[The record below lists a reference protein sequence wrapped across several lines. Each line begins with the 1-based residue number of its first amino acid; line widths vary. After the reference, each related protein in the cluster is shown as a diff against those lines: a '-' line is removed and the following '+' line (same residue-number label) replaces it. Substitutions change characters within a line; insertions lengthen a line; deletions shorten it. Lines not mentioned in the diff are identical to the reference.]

1 MDTRLNNNVSHITA
15 STTVAVTNS
24 DNIENDDESN
34 YDNISST
41 ELDSCYNMVVVGRYA
56 EITIKRNYIII
67 KLIHTGI

>member
-1 MDTRLNNNVSHITA
+1 MDTRLNNNVSHITT

-34 YDNISST
+34 NDNISIT

-56 EITIKRNYIII
+56 EITIKRE
-67 KLIHTGI
+67 